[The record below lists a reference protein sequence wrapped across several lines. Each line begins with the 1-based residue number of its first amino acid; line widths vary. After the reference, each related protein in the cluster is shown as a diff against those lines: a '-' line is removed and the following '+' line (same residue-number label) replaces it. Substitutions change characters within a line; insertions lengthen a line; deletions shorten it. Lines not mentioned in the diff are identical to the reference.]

1 MLFTLPQV
9 LVLFCALLAA
19 SLGVLALLLLR
30 WNRAR
35 FELGLYAALAFAVAF
50 WLATPLLT
58 PVPVPLSREIITRLV
73 RALSFLL
80 PAIGFLFLLR
90 ILGLGA
96 RGLRVAI
103 VLPALA
109 GTALAL
115 AMPASAGWLE
125 SLAVA
130 SLLVVSVGVAW
141 VLARKENRRR
151 DTFLAFAATGILLA
165 GGVAEIA
172 SRRLPD
178 ASPAAGVL
186 LGTAFL
192 AFTALLLPTAADE
205 ERRLFTRA
213 TTDALTNLPNRGT
226 FLARSRDEIFRSE
239 RTRRPLALVL
249 FELDGFE
256 DVRRKTEAPA
266 ADEIVA
272 AFGQGVARAIRGIDV
287 PARWA
292 ANTFAALLVEAE
304 ESSARMAVDRIRAAA
319 AKAAGVTASAGIS
332 VRRPLE
338 KTTIEDLIRRAEAAL
353 DDATREGAR
362 DRSAMETRENEGG
375 ARAAGA

>member
-1 MLFTLPQV
+1 VLFTLPQV

-19 SLGVLALLLLR
+19 SLGVVASLLLR

-50 WLATPLLT
+50 WLATPLLA
-58 PVPVPLSREIITRLV
+58 PVPVPLSKEILTRLV

-80 PAIGFLFLLR
+80 PAIAFLFLLR

-96 RGLRVAI
+96 KGLRLA
-103 VLPALA
+103 VLVPAVL

-115 AMPASAGWLE
+115 SLPASTAWLE
-125 SLAVA
+125 SLAVL
-130 SLLVVSVGVAW
+130 SLLVVSGGIVS
-141 VLARKENRRR
+141 VLGRKENRRR
-151 DTFLAFAATGILLA
+151 DTLLAFAAMAILLA

-172 SRRLPD
+172 SRRLPE
-178 ASPAAGVL
+178 ASPATGVF

-226 FLARSRDEIFRSE
+226 FLARARDEIFRAE
-239 RTRRPLALVL
+239 RTRRTLALVL
-249 FELDGFE
+249 LELDGFE
-256 DVRRKTEAPA
+256 EVRKTKDGPE

-292 ANTFAALLVEAE
+292 ASTFAALLVEADE
-304 ESSARMAVDRIRAAA
+304 ASARVAVDRIRASAA
-319 AKAAGVTASAGIS
+319 RAAGVTASAGIS
-332 VRRPLE
+332 VRRRLE
-338 KTTIEDLIRRAEAAL
+338 KTTIEDLIRRAEVAL

-362 DRSAMETRENEGG
+362 DRSAMETRE
-375 ARAAGA
+375 ADAAEA

>member
-1 MLFTLPQV
+1 M
-9 LVLFCALLAA
+9 LFCALLAA

-58 PVPVPLSREIITRLV
+58 PVPIPFSRELLARLV

-96 RGLRVAI
+96 KGIRLAI
-103 VLPALA
+103 LLPSLVGA
-109 GTALAL
+109 GLAL
-115 AMPASAGWLE
+115 FLAASATWLE
-125 SLAVA
+125 TGAVA
-130 SLLVVSVGVAW
+130 SLVVVSAGVAW

-151 DTFLAFAATGILLA
+151 DTLLAFAATGILLA

-172 SRRLPD
+172 SRRLPE
-178 ASPAAGVL
+178 ASSAAGVL

-226 FLARSRDEIFRSE
+226 FLARSRDEIFRAE
-239 RTRRPLALVL
+239 RTRRPLAFVF

-256 DVRRKTEAPA
+256 EVRKRMESPA

-272 AFGQGVARAIRGIDV
+272 VFGQGIARAIRGIDV

-292 ANTFAALLVEAE
+292 ENTFAALLVEAE
-304 ESSARMAVDRIRAAA
+304 ESSARMAVDRIRTSA

-338 KTTIEDLIRRAEAAL
+338 KTTIEDLIRRAESAL

-362 DRSAMETRENEGG
+362 DRSAMETREPE
-375 ARAAGA
+375 AAPSG

>member
-1 MLFTLPQV
+1 MLFTLSQV

-35 FELGLYAALAFAVAF
+35 AELGLYAALAFAVAF

-58 PVPVPLSREIITRLV
+58 PVPVPISREILGRLV

-96 RGLRVAI
+96 RGLRLAVL
-103 VLPALA
+103 LPALV
-109 GTALAL
+109 GTPLAL
-115 AMPASAGWLE
+115 AFPAAAGALDA
-125 SLAVA
+125 LAVA
-130 SLLVVSVGVAW
+130 SLLVVSAGVAW
-141 VLARKENRRR
+141 VLARRENRRR

-165 GGVAEIA
+165 GGIAEIA
-172 SRRLPD
+172 SRKLPE
-178 ASPAAGVL
+178 ASSASGVL

-213 TTDALTNLPNRGT
+213 TTDAVTNLPNRGT
-226 FLARSRDEIFRSE
+226 FLARSRDELFRAE
-239 RTRRPLALVL
+239 RTRRSLALVL
-249 FELDGFE
+249 LELDGF
-256 DVRRKTEAPA
+256 DAIRKERDTAA

-287 PARWA
+287 PARLGPG
-292 ANTFAALLVEAE
+292 TFAALLVEAE
-304 ESSARMAVDRIRAAA
+304 ESSTRAAVERIRGFA
-319 AKAAGVTASAGIS
+319 AKAAGMTASAGIS

-362 DRSAMETRENEGG
+362 DRSAMETRED
-375 ARAAGA
+375 AAATPPG

>member
-1 MLFTLPQV
+1 M
-9 LVLFCALLAA
+9 LFCALLAA
-19 SLGVLALLLLR
+19 SLGVLAVLLLR

-35 FELGLYAALAFAVAF
+35 VELGLYAVLAFAVAF

-58 PVPVPLSREIITRLV
+58 PVPVPISREILGRLV
-73 RALSFLL
+73 RALAFLL

-96 RGLRVAI
+96 RGLRLAI
-103 VLPALA
+103 LAPAVL

-115 AMPASAGWLE
+115 ALPASAGWLD

-130 SLLVVSVGVAW
+130 SLLIVGAGVAW

-172 SRRLPD
+172 SRRLPEPSS
-178 ASPAAGVL
+178 ASGVL

-226 FLARSRDEIFRSE
+226 FLARSRDELFRAE

-249 FELDGFE
+249 LELDGFAAI
-256 DVRRKTEAPA
+256 RKEKDSA
-266 ADEIVA
+266 AVDEIVA
-272 AFGQGVARAIRGIDV
+272 AYGQGIARAIRGIDV
-287 PARWA
+287 PARWGPDS
-292 ANTFAALLVEAE
+292 FAALLVEAE
-304 ESSARMAVDRIRAAA
+304 ESSTRAAVDRIRAFA
-319 AKAAGVTASAGIS
+319 AKAAGVTASAGIAT
-332 VRRPLE
+332 RRPLE

-353 DDATREGAR
+353 DDATRDGAR
-362 DRSAMETRENEGG
+362 DASAMETRDEPG
-375 ARAAGA
+375 APGTAGA

>member
-1 MLFTLPQV
+1 MLFTLSQV

-19 SLGVLALLLLR
+19 SLGVLAVLLLR

-35 FELGLYAALAFAVAF
+35 VELGLYAALAFAVAF

-58 PVPVPLSREIITRLV
+58 PVPVPLSREILGRLV
-73 RALSFLL
+73 SALAFLL

-96 RGLRVAI
+96 RGVRLAI
-103 VLPALA
+103 LLPAVA
-109 GTALAL
+109 GTVLAL
-115 AMPASAGWLE
+115 TQPASAAWLD

-130 SLLVVSVGVAW
+130 SLLVVGAGVAW
-141 VLARKENRRR
+141 VLTRKENRRR

-172 SRRLPD
+172 SRKLPQ
-178 ASPAAGVL
+178 ASSASGVL

-213 TTDALTNLPNRGT
+213 TTDAVTNLPNRGT
-226 FLARSRDEIFRSE
+226 FLARSRDELFRAE
-239 RTRRPLALVL
+239 RTRRPLALAL
-249 FELDGFE
+249 FELDGY
-256 DVRRKTEAPA
+256 DAIRKGRDPAA

-287 PARWA
+287 PARWGPGI
-292 ANTFAALLVEAE
+292 FAALLVEAE
-304 ESSARMAVDRIRAAA
+304 EASTRAAVDRIRGFA

-332 VRRPLE
+332 TRRPLE

-353 DDATREGAR
+353 DDATRDGAH
-362 DRSAMETRENEGG
+362 DCSSMETRDEAAETGS
-375 ARAAGA
+375 AGA

>member
-19 SLGVLALLLLR
+19 SLGVLAVLLLR

-58 PVPVPLSREIITRLV
+58 PVPVPLSREILGRLV

-80 PAIGFLFLLR
+80 PAIGFLFLFR
-90 ILGLGA
+90 ILGLGV
-96 RGLRVAI
+96 RGLRLVI
-103 VLPALA
+103 LLPAMV

-115 AMPASAGWLE
+115 ALPASAGWLDT
-125 SLAVA
+125 LAVL
-130 SLLVVSVGVAW
+130 SLLAVGIGIAL
-141 VLARKENRRR
+141 VLARNENRRR
-151 DTFLAFAATGILLA
+151 DTLLAFAATGILLA

-172 SRRLPD
+172 ARRLPEV
-178 ASPAAGVL
+178 SPASGVL

-226 FLARSRDEIFRSE
+226 FLARARDEIFRAE
-239 RTRRPLALVL
+239 RTRRTLAFAL
-249 FELDGFE
+249 FELDDFDE
-256 DVRRKTEAPA
+256 VRKRSDGPA

-272 AFGQGVARAIRGIDV
+272 AFGQALARAIRGIDV
-287 PARWA
+287 AARWSRDA
-292 ANTFAALLVEAE
+292 FAVLLLEADE
-304 ESSARMAVDRIRAAA
+304 TNARMAIDRVRAAA
-319 AKAAGVTASAGIS
+319 TQAAGVTGSAGIA
-332 VRRPLE
+332 VQRRGE
-338 KTTIEDLIRRAEAAL
+338 KPTVEDLIRRAEAAL
-353 DDATREGAR
+353 DDATRGGAR
-362 DRSAMETRENEGG
+362 DSSAMETRDE
-375 ARAAGA
+375 APAV

>member
-19 SLGVLALLLLR
+19 SLGVLAVLLLR

-35 FELGLYAALAFAVAF
+35 VELGLYAVLAFAVAF

-58 PVPVPLSREIITRLV
+58 PVPVPISREILGRLV
-73 RALSFLL
+73 RALAFLL

-96 RGLRVAI
+96 RGLRLAI
-103 VLPALA
+103 LAPAVL

-115 AMPASAGWLE
+115 ALPASAGWLD

-130 SLLVVSVGVAW
+130 SLLIVGAGVAW

-172 SRRLPD
+172 SRRLPEPSS
-178 ASPAAGVL
+178 ASGVL

-226 FLARSRDEIFRSE
+226 FLARSRDELFRAE

-249 FELDGFE
+249 LELDGFAAI
-256 DVRRKTEAPA
+256 RKEKDSA
-266 ADEIVA
+266 AVDEIVA
-272 AFGQGVARAIRGIDV
+272 AYGQGIARAIRGIDV
-287 PARWA
+287 PARWGPDS
-292 ANTFAALLVEAE
+292 FAALLVEAE
-304 ESSARMAVDRIRAAA
+304 ESSTRAAVDRIRAFA
-319 AKAAGVTASAGIS
+319 AKAAGVTASAGIAT
-332 VRRPLE
+332 RRPLE

-353 DDATREGAR
+353 DDATRDGAR
-362 DRSAMETRENEGG
+362 DASAMETRDEPG
-375 ARAAGA
+375 APGTAGA

>member
-1 MLFTLPQV
+1 MLFTLSQV

-19 SLGVLALLLLR
+19 SLGILAVLLLR

-35 FELGLYAALAFAVAF
+35 VELGLYAALAFAVAF
-50 WLATPLLT
+50 WLATPLQA
-58 PVPVPLSREIITRLV
+58 PVPVPISREILGRLV

-96 RGLRVAI
+96 RGLRLA
-103 VLPALA
+103 VLVPAVVGAPL
-109 GTALAL
+109 ALAL
-115 AMPASAGWLE
+115 PMSAGWLD

-130 SLLVVSVGVAW
+130 SLLVVGAGVAW

-172 SRRLPD
+172 SRKLPQ
-178 ASPAAGVL
+178 ASSASGVL

-213 TTDALTNLPNRGT
+213 TTDAVTNLPNRGT
-226 FLARSRDEIFRSE
+226 FLARSRDELFRAE
-239 RTRRPLALVL
+239 RTRRPLALAL
-249 FELDGFE
+249 FELDGF
-256 DVRRKTEAPA
+256 DAVRKEKDSA
-266 ADEIVA
+266 AVDEIVA
-272 AFGQGVARAIRGIDV
+272 AFGQGIARAIRGIDV
-287 PARWA
+287 PARWGPG
-292 ANTFAALLVEAE
+292 TFAALLVEAE
-304 ESSARMAVDRIRAAA
+304 EASTRAAVERIRGFA

-332 VRRPLE
+332 TRRPLE

-362 DRSAMETRENEGG
+362 DRSAMETRDEPGG
-375 ARAAGA
+375 PERAGA

>member
-1 MLFTLPQV
+1 MLFTLQQV

-19 SLGVLALLLLR
+19 SLGIVALLLLR

-35 FELGLYAALAFAVAF
+35 MELGLYAALALAVAF

-58 PVPVPLSREIITRLV
+58 PVPVPISREVLARLM

-96 RGLRVAI
+96 QGFRVAI
-103 VLPALA
+103 VLPAIVGAALS
-109 GTALAL
+109 LAL
-115 AMPASAGWLE
+115 SGSTAWLE
-125 SLAVA
+125 TLAVA
-130 SLLVVSVGVAW
+130 SLLIVSAGIAW

-151 DTFLAFAATGILLA
+151 DTLLAFAATGILLA

-172 SRRLPD
+172 SRRVPE
-178 ASPAAGVL
+178 ASSASGVL

-226 FLARSRDEIFRSE
+226 FLARSRDEIFRAE
-239 RTRRPLALVL
+239 RTRRTLALVL
-249 FELDGFE
+249 LELDGFE
-256 DVRRKTEAPA
+256 EVRKGMDGPA

-272 AFGQGVARAIRGIDV
+272 AFGQGLARAVRGIDV

-292 ANTFAALLVEAE
+292 ASTFAALLVEAD
-304 ESSARMAVDRIRAAA
+304 ESSARAAVDRIRASA

-332 VRRPLE
+332 VRRALE
-338 KTTIEDLIRRAEAAL
+338 KTTIEDLIRRAEVAL
-353 DDATREGAR
+353 DEATRDGAR
-362 DRSAMETRENEGG
+362 DRSAMETRDEP
-375 ARAAGA
+375 AGA

>member
-1 MLFTLPQV
+1 VLFTLPQV

-19 SLGVLALLLLR
+19 SLGVVASLLLR

-50 WLATPLLT
+50 WLATPLLA
-58 PVPVPLSREIITRLV
+58 PVPVPLSKEILTRLV

-80 PAIGFLFLLR
+80 PAIAFLFLLR

-96 RGLRVAI
+96 KGLRLA
-103 VLPALA
+103 VLVPAVL

-115 AMPASAGWLE
+115 SLPASTAWLE
-125 SLAVA
+125 SLAVL
-130 SLLVVSVGVAW
+130 SLLVVSGGIVS
-141 VLARKENRRR
+141 VLGRKENRRR
-151 DTFLAFAATGILLA
+151 DTLLAFAAMAILLA

-172 SRRLPD
+172 SRRLPE
-178 ASPAAGVL
+178 ASPATGVF

-192 AFTALLLPTAADE
+192 AFTALLPTAADE

-226 FLARSRDEIFRSE
+226 FLARARDEIFRAE
-239 RTRRPLALVL
+239 RTRRTLALVL
-249 FELDGFE
+249 LELDGFE
-256 DVRRKTEAPA
+256 EVRKTKDGPE

-292 ANTFAALLVEAE
+292 ASTFAALLVEADE
-304 ESSARMAVDRIRAAA
+304 ASARVAVDRIRASAA
-319 AKAAGVTASAGIS
+319 RAAGVTASAGIS
-332 VRRPLE
+332 VRRRLE
-338 KTTIEDLIRRAEAAL
+338 KTTIEDLIRRAEVAL

-362 DRSAMETRENEGG
+362 DRSAMETRE
-375 ARAAGA
+375 ADAAEA

>member
-1 MLFTLPQV
+1 VLFTLPQV

-19 SLGVLALLLLR
+19 SLGVLAVLLLR

-35 FELGLYAALAFAVAF
+35 AELGLYAALAFAVAF
-50 WLATPLLT
+50 WLATPLLA
-58 PVPVPLSREIITRLV
+58 PVPVPLSRELLGRLL

-80 PAIGFLFLLR
+80 PAIGFLFVLR

-96 RGLRVAI
+96 RGLRLA
-103 VLPALA
+103 VLVPAVVGAPL
-109 GTALAL
+109 ALAL
-115 AMPASAGWLE
+115 EASAGWLD

-130 SLLVVSVGVAW
+130 SLVAVSVGIAW

-151 DTFLAFAATGILLA
+151 DTFLALAATGILLA
-165 GGVAEIA
+165 GGVAEVA
-172 SRRLPD
+172 SRRIPE
-178 ASPAAGVL
+178 ASSASGVL

-226 FLARSRDEIFRSE
+226 FLARSRDELFRAE

-249 FELDGFE
+249 LELDGF
-256 DVRRKTEAPA
+256 DAVRREKDSA
-266 ADEIVA
+266 AVDEIVA
-272 AFGQGVARAIRGIDV
+272 AYGQGLARAVRGIDV
-287 PARWA
+287 PARWGA
-292 ANTFAALLVEAE
+292 GTFAALLVEADE
-304 ESSARMAVDRIRAAA
+304 EGARAAVDRIRGSA
-319 AKAAGVTASAGIS
+319 AKSAGATASAGIA
-332 VRRPLE
+332 VRRAHE
-338 KTTIEDLIRRAEAAL
+338 KTTIEDLIRRAESAL

-362 DRSAMETRENEGG
+362 DRSALETREDS
-375 ARAAGA
+375 AGS

>member
-1 MLFTLPQV
+1 VLFTLSQV

-19 SLGVLALLLLR
+19 SLGVLAVLLLR

-35 FELGLYAALAFAVAF
+35 VELGLYAALAFAVAF

-58 PVPVPLSREIITRLV
+58 PVPVPLSREILGRLV
-73 RALSFLL
+73 SALAFLL

-96 RGLRVAI
+96 RGVRLAI
-103 VLPALA
+103 LLPAVA
-109 GTALAL
+109 GTVLAL
-115 AMPASAGWLE
+115 TQPASAAWLD

-130 SLLVVSVGVAW
+130 SLLVVGAGVAW
-141 VLARKENRRR
+141 VLTRKENRRR

-172 SRRLPD
+172 SRKLPQ
-178 ASPAAGVL
+178 ASSASGVL

-213 TTDALTNLPNRGT
+213 TTDAVTNLPNRGT
-226 FLARSRDEIFRSE
+226 FLARSRDELFRAE
-239 RTRRPLALVL
+239 RTRRPLALAL
-249 FELDGFE
+249 FELDGY
-256 DVRRKTEAPA
+256 DAIRKGRDPAA

-287 PARWA
+287 PARWGPGI
-292 ANTFAALLVEAE
+292 FAALLVEAE
-304 ESSARMAVDRIRAAA
+304 EASTRAAVDRIRGFA

-332 VRRPLE
+332 TRRPLE

-353 DDATREGAR
+353 DDATRDGAH
-362 DRSAMETRENEGG
+362 DCSSMETRDEAAETGS
-375 ARAAGA
+375 AGA

>member
-1 MLFTLPQV
+1 VLFTLPQV

-35 FELGLYAALAFAVAF
+35 VELGLYAALAFAVAF

-58 PVPVPLSREIITRLV
+58 PVPIPLSREILGRLV

-96 RGLRVAI
+96 KGLRLAI
-103 VLPALA
+103 LLPAVLGAALAVVLPA
-109 GTALAL
+109 
-115 AMPASAGWLE
+115 SAAWLE

-130 SLLVVSVGVAW
+130 SLLVVGAGIVW

-151 DTFLAFAATGILLA
+151 DTLLAFAATGILLA

-172 SRRLPD
+172 ARRLPE
-178 ASPAAGVL
+178 ASPATGVL

-226 FLARSRDEIFRSE
+226 FLARSRDEIFRAE
-239 RTRRPLALVL
+239 RTRRTLALVL
-249 FELDGFE
+249 LELDGFE
-256 DVRRKTEAPA
+256 EARKKMESPA
-266 ADEIVA
+266 ADETVA
-272 AFGQGVARAIRGIDV
+272 AFGQAVARAVRGIDV

-292 ANTFAALLVEAE
+292 ASTFAALLVEAD
-304 ESSARMAVDRIRAAA
+304 ESNARMAVDRIRASA

-332 VRRPLE
+332 VRRRLE

-353 DDATREGAR
+353 DDAMREGAR
-362 DRSAMETRENEGG
+362 DCSAMETREAE
-375 ARAAGA
+375 RAET

>member
-19 SLGVLALLLLR
+19 SLGVLAVLLLR

-35 FELGLYAALAFAVAF
+35 VELGLYAVLAFAVAF

-58 PVPVPLSREIITRLV
+58 PVPVPLSREILGRLV
-73 RALSFLL
+73 RALAFLL

-96 RGLRVAI
+96 RGLRLAI
-103 VLPALA
+103 LLPAVLGTCLA
-109 GTALAL
+109 IG
-115 AMPASAGWLE
+115 MPASAGWLD

-130 SLLVVSVGVAW
+130 SLLVVGAGVAW

-172 SRRLPD
+172 SRRLPEPSS
-178 ASPAAGVL
+178 ASGVL

-226 FLARSRDEIFRSE
+226 FLARSRDELFRAE

-249 FELDGFE
+249 LELDGFAAI
-256 DVRRKTEAPA
+256 RKEKDSA
-266 ADEIVA
+266 AVDEIVA
-272 AFGQGVARAIRGIDV
+272 AYGQGIARAIRGIDV
-287 PARWA
+287 PARWGPDS
-292 ANTFAALLVEAE
+292 FAALLVEAE
-304 ESSARMAVDRIRAAA
+304 ESSTRAAVDRIRAFA
-319 AKAAGVTASAGIS
+319 AKAAGVTASAGIAT
-332 VRRPLE
+332 RRPLE

-353 DDATREGAR
+353 DDATRDGAR
-362 DRSAMETRENEGG
+362 DASAMETRDESGPP
-375 ARAAGA
+375 AAAGA

>member
-1 MLFTLPQV
+1 MLFTLSQV

-19 SLGVLALLLLR
+19 SLGVLAVLLLR

-35 FELGLYAALAFAVAF
+35 VELGLYAALAFAVAF

-58 PVPVPLSREIITRLV
+58 PVPVPLSREILGRLV
-73 RALSFLL
+73 RALAFLL

-96 RGLRVAI
+96 RGLRLAI
-103 VLPALA
+103 LLPAVLGTGLA
-109 GTALAL
+109 VAL
-115 AMPASAGWLE
+115 PASAGWLD

-130 SLLVVSVGVAW
+130 SLLVVGAGVAW

-151 DTFLAFAATGILLA
+151 DTLLAFAGTGILLA
-165 GGVAEIA
+165 GGIAEVA
-172 SRRLPD
+172 SRRLPE
-178 ASPAAGVL
+178 ASSASGVL

-226 FLARSRDEIFRSE
+226 FLARARDEIFRAE
-239 RTRRPLALVL
+239 RTRRTLALAL
-249 FELDGFE
+249 FELDGFA
-256 DVRRKTEAPA
+256 DVRKRMDGPA

-272 AFGQGVARAIRGIDV
+272 TFGQGVARAIRGIDV
-287 PARWA
+287 PARWGE
-292 ANTFAALLVEAE
+292 NTFAALLVEAE
-304 ESSARMAVDRIRAAA
+304 EASARMAVDRIRASA

-332 VRRPLE
+332 VRRRLE
-338 KTTIEDLIRRAEAAL
+338 KLTIEDLIRRAETAL

-362 DRSAMETRENEGG
+362 DASAMETREPEPE
-375 ARAAGA
+375 AGS

>member
-19 SLGVLALLLLR
+19 SLGVLAVLLLR

-35 FELGLYAALAFAVAF
+35 AELGLYAALAFAVAF
-50 WLATPLLT
+50 WLATPLLA
-58 PVPVPLSREIITRLV
+58 PVPVPISREILGRLV
-73 RALSFLL
+73 RALAFLL

-96 RGLRVAI
+96 RGLRLAI
-103 VLPALA
+103 LIPAVL
-109 GTALAL
+109 GTCLAL
-115 AMPASAGWLE
+115 GQPASAGWLD
-125 SLAVA
+125 SLAVV
-130 SLLVVSVGVAW
+130 SLLVVGAGVAW

-172 SRRLPD
+172 SRKLPQ
-178 ASPAAGVL
+178 ASSASGVL

-213 TTDALTNLPNRGT
+213 TTDAVTNLPNRGT
-226 FLARSRDEIFRSE
+226 FLARSRDELFRAE
-239 RTRRPLALVL
+239 RTRRPLALAL
-249 FELDGFE
+249 FELDGF
-256 DVRRKTEAPA
+256 DAVRKEKDPAA

-287 PARWA
+287 PARWGPD
-292 ANTFAALLVEAE
+292 TFAALLVEAE
-304 ESSARMAVDRIRAAA
+304 EASTRAAVERIRGFA

-332 VRRPLE
+332 TRRPLE

-362 DRSAMETRENEGG
+362 DRSAMETRDETPGG
-375 ARAAGA
+375 

>member
-1 MLFTLPQV
+1 VLFTLSQV

-35 FELGLYAALAFAVAF
+35 AELGLYAALAFAVAF

-58 PVPVPLSREIITRLV
+58 PVPFPVSREILARLE

-96 RGLRVAI
+96 RGLRLAVLLPAI
-103 VLPALA
+103 VGAP
-109 GTALAL
+109 LAL
-115 AMPASAGWLE
+115 FLPGGASWLNG
-125 SLAVA
+125 LATA
-130 SLLVVSVGVAW
+130 SLLVVGAGVAW
-141 VLARKENRRR
+141 VLTRGENRRR

-165 GGVAEIA
+165 GGLAEIA
-172 SRRLPD
+172 SRRLPE
-178 ASPAAGVL
+178 ASSASGVL

-213 TTDALTNLPNRGT
+213 TTDAVTNLPNRGT
-226 FLARSRDEIFRSE
+226 FLARSRDELFRAE
-239 RTRRPLALVL
+239 RTRRSLALVL
-249 FELDGFE
+249 FELDGFAA
-256 DVRRKTEAPA
+256 VRKSKDDA
-266 ADEIVA
+266 AVDEIVA
-272 AFGQGVARAIRGIDV
+272 AFGQGIARAIRGIDV
-287 PARWA
+287 PARWGKD
-292 ANTFAALLVEAE
+292 TFAALLVEADE
-304 ESSARMAVDRIRAAA
+304 GSARAAVDRIRASA
-319 AKAAGVTASAGIS
+319 AKAAGVTASAGVS
-332 VRRPLE
+332 VRRALE
-338 KTTIEDLIRRAEAAL
+338 KTTIEDLVRRAETAL

-362 DRSAMETRENEGG
+362 DRSAMETREDE
-375 ARAAGA
+375 AASA

>member
-19 SLGVLALLLLR
+19 SLGVVALLLLR

-35 FELGLYAALAFAVAF
+35 LELGLYATLAFSVAF

-58 PVPVPLSREIITRLV
+58 PVPVPVSREIITRLV
-73 RALSFLL
+73 RALAFLL

-96 RGLRVAI
+96 KGARVAI
-103 VLPALA
+103 VLPALL

-115 AMPASAGWLE
+115 VLPATASWLE
-125 SLAVA
+125 SLAVI
-130 SLLVVSVGVAW
+130 SLVIVSAGIVW
-141 VLARKENRRR
+141 VLGRKENRRR
-151 DTFLAFAATGILLA
+151 DTMLAFAATGILLA

-172 SRRLPD
+172 SRRLPE

-213 TTDALTNLPNRGT
+213 MTDALTNLPNRGT
-226 FLARSRDEIFRSE
+226 FLARARDEIFRAD
-239 RTRRPLALVL
+239 RTRRTLALVL
-249 FELDGFE
+249 LELDGFDE
-256 DVRRKTEAPA
+256 VRKKMDSPA

-272 AFGQGVARAIRGIDV
+272 AFGQGIARAIRGIDV
-287 PARWA
+287 PARWT
-292 ANTFAALLVEAE
+292 ANTFAALLVEADE
-304 ESSARMAVDRIRAAA
+304 ASARMAVDRIRTSA

-332 VRRPLE
+332 FRRRLE
-338 KTTIEDLIRRAEAAL
+338 KSTIEDLIRRAEVAL
-353 DDATREGAR
+353 DEATREGAR
-362 DRSAMETRENEGG
+362 DKSAMETREAE
-375 ARAAGA
+375 AAGA

>member
-9 LVLFCALLAA
+9 LVFFCALLAA
-19 SLGVLALLLLR
+19 SLGILALLLLR

-50 WLATPLLT
+50 WLGTPLLT
-58 PVPVPLSREIITRLV
+58 PVPVPLSREILTRLL

-96 RGLRVAI
+96 KGVRVA
-103 VLPALA
+103 VLLPALA
-109 GTALAL
+109 GCVLAL
-115 AMPASAGWLE
+115 VMPASAGWLE
-125 SLAVA
+125 SLSVA
-130 SLLVVSVGVAW
+130 SLLVVSAGVAW
-141 VLARKENRRR
+141 VLARKQNRRR

-172 SRRLPD
+172 SRRLPE

-226 FLARSRDEIFRSE
+226 FLARSREELFRAD
-239 RTRRPLALVL
+239 RTRRTLALAL

-256 DVRRKTEAPA
+256 EARKKMDSPA
-266 ADEIVA
+266 VDEIVA

-287 PARWA
+287 PARWGP
-292 ANTFAALLVEAE
+292 NTFAALLVEAE
-304 ESSARMAVDRIRAAA
+304 EASARMAVDRIRASA
-319 AKAAGVTASAGIS
+319 AKGTGVTASAGIS
-332 VRRPLE
+332 VRRRLE
-338 KTTIEDLIRRAEAAL
+338 KSTIEDLIRRAETAL

-362 DRSAMETRENEGG
+362 DRSSMETREAEPVG
-375 ARAAGA
+375 A

>member
-1 MLFTLPQV
+1 VLFTLSQV

-35 FELGLYAALAFAVAF
+35 AELGLYAALAFAVAF

-58 PVPVPLSREIITRLV
+58 PVPIPLSREILGRLV

-96 RGLRVAI
+96 RGLRLAVLLPAI
-103 VLPALA
+103 VGAPL
-109 GTALAL
+109 ALAL
-115 AMPASAGWLE
+115 SASATWMDA
-125 SLAVA
+125 LAVA
-130 SLLVVSVGVAW
+130 SLLVVSVGVGW

-165 GGVAEIA
+165 GGIAEIA
-172 SRRLPD
+172 SRRLPEA
-178 ASPAAGVL
+178 ASASGVL

-226 FLARSRDEIFRSE
+226 FLARSRDELFRAE

-249 FELDGFE
+249 LELDGF
-256 DVRRKTEAPA
+256 DDLRTQKDSVAV
-266 ADEIVA
+266 DEVVA
-272 AFGQGVARAIRGIDV
+272 AYGQGVARAIRGIDV
-287 PARWA
+287 PARWGTD
-292 ANTFAALLVEAE
+292 TFAALLVEADE
-304 ESSARMAVDRIRAAA
+304 GSVRAAVERIRGSA

-338 KTTIEDLIRRAEAAL
+338 KTTIEDLVRRAEAAL
-353 DDATREGAR
+353 DDATRDGAR
-362 DRSAMETRENEGG
+362 DRSAMETREDVVTPV
-375 ARAAGA
+375 A